1 MSIVIES
8 SCVDAFEHL
17 MQSEITPALVHDFL
31 RIPSFNKMIS
41 ACGRCVGIKDG
52 DFATWETLM
61 LHALNNLD
69 CALVNEGIYY
79 KNIYNAF
86 QAAGNDLPRLK
97 QNLATV
103 KDLLETYDFV
113 AIAHRYLPGIQ
124 REGSITASLMFGLSN
139 CFAPPG
145 DRMYLDV
152 NFLAGMPTAL
162 INGIVAHEYH
172 HMLRENVLNQKAM
185 KTRHRK
191 TYGDLRMLE
200 CEAIADMCN
209 GFEKSLW
216 FYEELGF
223 ISRKEMLSRLENYKN
238 IFAEFETLFCEQPK
252 KLHGFL
258 FSHNLNLHLIGH
270 CMATTIQEN
279 LGTECLAACVG
290 DCIQFLTAF
299 QEASKANSQPYG
311 YVFSEAFM
319 KKLAKIAN

>member
-17 MQSEITPALVHDFL
+17 MQGEVTSELVHDFL
-31 RIPSFNKMIS
+31 RKTSFNKMIS
-41 ACGRCVGIKDG
+41 ECGRCVGIKNG
-52 DFATWETLM
+52 DFNTWGSLM

-86 QAAGNDLPRLK
+86 QAAGKDLLRLK

-124 REGSITASLMFGLSN
+124 REDSITVSLMFGLNN

-145 DRMYLDV
+145 DRIYLDV
-152 NFLAGMPTAL
+152 NFLAGMPPAL

-172 HMLRENVLNQKAM
+172 HLLREKVLNKKAM
-185 KTRHRK
+185 KARHRK
-191 TYGDLRMLE
+191 TYGDLIMLE

-209 GFEKSLW
+209 GFKNSLC

-223 ISRKEMLSRLENYKN
+223 IGRKEMLDNLENYKN
-238 IFAEFETLFCEQPK
+238 IFVEFELLFCEQPK
-252 KLHGFL
+252 KLHDFL
-258 FSHNLNLHLIGH
+258 FSKDLNLHLIGH
-270 CMATTIQEN
+270 CMAMTIQEI
-279 LGTECLAACVG
+279 LGTDRLAACVG

-299 QEASKANSQPYG
+299 QEASKASSQPYG

-319 KKLAKIAN
+319 KKLAKIVN